1 MLARLAITCCCDGN
15 TSKAAEVP
23 GKGLSHESGNTESAQ
38 ERHDHQATP
47 FPSRH
52 DVMEKYGVKRTTLAM
67 YIKNESDIM
76 EAFDSASYSDKR
88 KQLRTAAHPELED
101 TVLRWIR
108 NARELPTSL

>member
-38 ERHDHQATP
+38 ERHDHHATP

-108 NARELPTSL
+108 NAPELPTSL